1 MRIMSFNTQHC
12 LNFIERVIDFDK
24 VARTISELSPD
35 VVGLNE
41 IRGAG
46 SAPEHDAQT
55 ETLSSL
61 TGMKYY
67 YFAQAIG
74 GEKKP
79 YGNAILSRI
88 PIVSAERIFIPDPE
102 AEERVGK
109 FHYETRCILKARLE
123 NGYTLLIT
131 HFGLNPDEQAN
142 AVETVIANLEPER
155 CILMGDFNM
164 SPDDALLLPIRER
177 LTDTAD
183 AFDAPRLSF
192 PSVEPARKIDYI
204 FVSPDVR
211 VISADIPQ
219 IVTSDHFPYVAQIE

>member
-12 LNFIERVIDFDK
+12 LNFTKRVIDFDK
-24 VARTISELSPD
+24 VAHTISDLAPD

-55 ETLSSL
+55 EILSSL
-61 TGMKYY
+61 TGMKHYH
-67 YFAQAIG
+67 FAQIIG
-74 GEKKP
+74 GTEKP

-88 PIVSAERIFIPDPE
+88 PIVSAERIDIPDP
-102 AEERVGK
+102 AEEGREGK
-109 FHYETRCILKARLE
+109 FHYETRCILKVRLE

-131 HFGLNPDEQAN
+131 HFGRNNDEQIN
-142 AVETVIANLEPER
+142 AVDTVVANLESEK

-164 SPDDALLLPIRER
+164 SPDNALLLPIRER
-177 LTDTAD
+177 MTDTAE
-183 AFDAPRLSF
+183 FFEVPRLSF
-192 PSVEPARKIDYI
+192 PSVEPMCKIDYI

-219 IVTSDHFPYVAQIE
+219 TVTSDHFPHVAEVE